1 MKNSE
6 KEQLIWYACYGSNM
20 DLQRFLIYIQ
30 GGNLIV
36 NGRAKTYRRCEDD
49 AQEPRNSES
58 YIIHHRLYFAKESET
73 WNQHG
78 VGFISTKKDMRSL
91 AYARL
96 YLINRTQFEH
106 LFASENGRRT
116 TNIDYEIID
125 SNKFQ
130 DFDYNFYSR
139 IIQLEDNYKG
149 YPVMTFTNKE
159 ILPINNPM
167 DEYLQLISNGLNTVH
182 QLNDGEIVQYFKKN
196 NVALTKEAILKIVTA
211 RNKNDINDSR

>member
-1 MKNSE
+1 MKNSG

-36 NGRAKTYRRCEDD
+36 NRQTKTYRCCEYDM
-49 AQEPRNSES
+49 EIPGNLES
-58 YIIHHRLYFAKESET
+58 YIIHHRLYFAKESKT

-78 VGFISTKKDMRSL
+78 VGFISTKKDIRSL

-96 YLINRTQFEH
+96 YLISRIQFEH
-106 LFASENGRRT
+106 LFASENDRQT
-116 TNIDYEIID
+116 TNIDYEII
-125 SNKFQ
+125 NKNKIQYFN
-130 DFDYNFYSR
+130 YNFYNR

-149 YPVMTFTNKE
+149 YPIMTFTNKE

-167 DEYLQLISNGLNTVH
+167 GEYLQLIRNGLNTVH
-182 QLNDGEIVQYFKKN
+182 QQNDGEIAQYFKKN
-196 NVALTKEAILKIVTA
+196 NAALTKTVILKIITA
-211 RNKNDINDSR
+211 RNN